1 MNNVAEID
9 KTELEVAADKERALV
24 PVDESAAML
33 QMIERVATDPNAD
46 VDKMQ
51 KLLDMK
57 LQIMGIE
64 NEQAFN
70 QAMTA
75 AQTEIRPI
83 SADAENPQTRSKYAS
98 YAQLDKSLRPIY
110 TRHGFSC
117 SFNGGEGAPEN
128 MVRVYLYVAHN
139 SGHTRTYQT
148 DMPAD
153 GKGAKGNAVMTATH
167 AMGAGFTYGQRYL
180 LKLAFNVAIGEDDTD
195 GNVPDKIID
204 ADKLAILQKKV
215 DETEGDAPKMCAFFK
230 VQSLAE
236 LTESDYYRAIGM
248 LVAKDMHK

>member
-1 MNNVAEID
+1 MTAEID
-9 KTELEVAADKERALV
+9 KTPQQVAAEEERALV

-204 ADKLAILQKKV
+204 AERVKTLQAKA
-215 DETEGDAPKMCAFFK
+215 DETGADIPALCKFFK
-230 VQSLAE
+230 VGSLAE
-236 LTESDYYRAIGM
+236 MTEANYFRCIGM
-248 LVAKDMHK
+248 MDEKGRRK